1 MTNDGRHAKPNS
13 DVFSRPANQP
23 GQEQTAYNTTTSATG
38 RTGGY
43 TEYQPRREASA
54 TRFTQRPETT
64 QSRSYTERVVRTT
77 QPTTQRTGYTERPV
91 SRQPYTQRVEG
102 SSRSYIERPVE
113 RTASYNTAPR
123 RSGSSERLSDR
134 PSPYQERVAAQ
145 RARAAQQA
153 KQEAVN
159 PASRPATRPPRR
171 AETPAQTVEPRKK
184 APAASTTRP
193 RPTAYKS
200 RKRMDGGLL
209 LAFVLLLAL
218 ILFVLV
224 KLFGNVGDKPTQKPS
239 NTPVVQVTP
248 TPEVTPAPTELP
260 TATPVPTPAGDPAKL
275 VDGRIVP
282 ADWGVVVPEREVA
295 QFNSF
300 FDNSVMIGNSLAEG
314 FYMWAGLA
322 ENFTFICNA
331 NLWIDQVI
339 GGIDLS
345 KVTLNPGRY
354 ESIYLVFGLNE
365 VGNSVELFIE
375 EYKEV
380 IAFLREYQPNAT
392 IYVHSVTPIME
403 KVDVDP
409 GEVQTM
415 ERINNFNERLKEMC
429 AEEQCWYVD
438 IYSMLL
444 DENGYLSTAYA
455 FEGDGKHFE
464 KSGYVAW
471 ANYLKSHYVDKSLI
485 PE

>member
-1 MTNDGRHAKPNS
+1 MANDGRHAKPKS
-13 DVFSRPANQP
+13 GVFSQPAQQPIRERAPYDRPA
-23 GQEQTAYNTTTSATG
+23 ATSG
-38 RTGGY
+38 SGY
-43 TEYQPRREASA
+43 TEYQPRRESSA
-54 TRFTQRPETT
+54 TRYTQRPDPAQTR
-64 QSRSYTERVVRTT
+64 QPNRYTERVVRQTPPASQRPVYT
-77 QPTTQRTGYTERPV
+77 DRPAERRTGAQRTGYNYERYTESPATRTAVTERPA
-91 SRQPYTQRVEG
+91 E
-102 SSRSYIERPVE
+102 
-113 RTASYNTAPR
+113 
-123 RSGSSERLSDR
+123 R

-145 RARAAQQA
+145 KARAVQP
-153 KQEAVN
+153 QEVPSR
-159 PASRPATRPPRR
+159 PASRPAERPPRR
-171 AETPAQTVEPRKK
+171 AEGPARPVPPRAKTPAG
-184 APAASTTRP
+184 PARP
-193 RPTAYKS
+193 RTGYKP

-209 LAFVLLLAL
+209 LACVLLVVL

-224 KLFGNVGDKPTQKPS
+224 KLFGNVGDKPKEKPAD
-239 NTPVVQVTP
+239 TPIIQTTP
-248 TPEVTPAPTELP
+248 TPEVTPAPTEVP
-260 TATPVPTPAGDPAKL
+260 TATPVPTPEGDPAKL

-282 ADWGVVVPEREVA
+282 ADWGVVVPEREVP
-295 QFNSF
+295 QFNSY

-345 KVTLNPGRY
+345 KVTLNPGMY

-375 EYKEV
+375 EYVEL
-380 IAFLREYQPNAT
+380 IDFLREYQPNAT
-392 IYVHSVTPIME
+392 IYVHSVTPVME
-403 KVDVDP
+403 KVDKDP

-415 ERINNFNERLKEMC
+415 ARIDNFNERLKEMC
-429 AEEQCWYVD
+429 AEKECWYVD
-438 IYSMLL
+438 IYSMLI

-471 ANYLKSHYVDKSLI
+471 ANYLKSHYVDETLI

>member
-1 MTNDGRHAKPNS
+1 
-13 DVFSRPANQP
+13 
-23 GQEQTAYNTTTSATG
+23 
-38 RTGGY
+38 
-43 TEYQPRREASA
+43 
-54 TRFTQRPETT
+54 
-64 QSRSYTERVVRTT
+64 
-77 QPTTQRTGYTERPV
+77 
-91 SRQPYTQRVEG
+91 
-102 SSRSYIERPVE
+102 
-113 RTASYNTAPR
+113 
-123 RSGSSERLSDR
+123 
-134 PSPYQERVAAQ
+134 
-145 RARAAQQA
+145 
-153 KQEAVN
+153 
-159 PASRPATRPPRR
+159 
-171 AETPAQTVEPRKK
+171 
-184 APAASTTRP
+184 
-193 RPTAYKS
+193 
-200 RKRMDGGLL
+200 MDGGLL
-209 LAFVLLLAL
+209 LACVLLLAL
-218 ILFVLV
+218 ILFVLA
-224 KLFGNVGDKPTQKPS
+224 KLFGNVGGKPAEKPVD
-239 NTPVVQVTP
+239 TPVVQTTP
-248 TPEVTPAPTELP
+248 VPVTPAPTEIP
-260 TATPVPTPAGDPAKL
+260 TTTPVPTPEGDPAKL

-282 ADWGVVVPEREVA
+282 ADWGVVVPERDVP

-345 KVTLNPGRY
+345 KVTLNPGMY

-375 EYKEV
+375 EYEEL
-380 IAFLREYQPNAT
+380 IDFLREYQPNAT

-415 ERINNFNERLKEMC
+415 ERIDAFNERLKEMC
-429 AEEQCWYVD
+429 AEKECWYMD
-438 IYSMLL
+438 IYSMLI
-444 DENGYLSTAYA
+444 DENGYLSIEYA

-485 PE
+485 PEE